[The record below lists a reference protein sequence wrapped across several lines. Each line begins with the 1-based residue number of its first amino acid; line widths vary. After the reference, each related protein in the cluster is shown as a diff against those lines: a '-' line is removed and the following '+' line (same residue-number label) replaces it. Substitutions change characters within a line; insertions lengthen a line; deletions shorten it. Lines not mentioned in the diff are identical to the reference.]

1 MMMVMTMMVTMV
13 ITMMMTVIT
22 VPMMMTVTMP
32 VTMTVVMMADEV
44 PNVVF
49 SKNGSQMAIT
59 RFGFV
64 CIPSVN
70 MVAKIGARMAVSLIF
85 ILMIMIT
92 VVI

>member
-1 MMMVMTMMVTMV
+1 MVMTMMMTMV
-13 ITMMMTVIT
+13 ITMMMTVVT
-22 VPMMMTVTMP
+22 VPMVMTMTMT
-32 VTMTVVMMADEV
+32 VTMTVVMMMADEV

-49 SKNGSQMAIT
+49 SENGSQMAIT

-64 CIPSVN
+64 CVPSMN
-70 MVAKIGARMAVSLIF
+70 MVAKIGARIAVPLIF